1 MIKEPYNSIKNIYKI
16 NEQKQTK
23 RTKQPNND
31 KYIIIIIIKKTFQKE
46 LAGYM

>member
-1 MIKEPYNSIKNIYKI
+1 MIKDPYNSIKNIYKI

-31 KYIIIIIIKKTFQKE
+31 KYIKIKIKKHSRKR
-46 LAGYM
+46 

>member
-16 NEQKQTK
+16 IEQKQTK

-31 KYIIIIIIKKTFQKE
+31 KYIKIKIKKHRKR
-46 LAGYM
+46 